1 MTCEEFRELMGDHL
15 GDELVMEIREE
26 FETHRTGC
34 TSCGVFLE
42 TRCTSCGVFL
52 ETYTYTVKITRTLPR
67 CSALPPAVEARL
79 RERCKD
85 FLGKKDLG
93 KKE

>member
-26 FETHRTGC
+26 FETHRTG
-34 TSCGVFLE
+34 
-42 TRCTSCGVFL
+42 CTSCGVFL